1 MSAGRIKSLVKELG
15 LRARSSETVRRAL
28 VPLMIRF
35 PSLRRRLA
43 ALAQRGVRDIVHP
56 DWPAPLPA
64 AYLHLP
70 LSTRKVLLD
79 LARAAQDQE
88 PQK

>member
-1 MSAGRIKSLVKELG
+1 MSGRRVTSLIKKLG
-15 LRARSSETVRRAL
+15 MRARGSETVRRAL
-28 VPLMIRF
+28 MPLMIRF

-43 ALAQRGVRDIVHP
+43 ALAQRRVRDIVHP

-79 LARAAQDQE
+79 LARAAQE
-88 PQK
+88 EERRG